1 MGTLHR
7 LFFAIRPPEGAR
19 PYFLEEQ
26 RRFAPGRAV
35 REEYLHLTTAL
46 SNDYQAFPSVLAK
59 RMLAVGDSVI
69 ADQFRVV
76 LDQVVASRHSVAMCA
91 SEKLQSFAALCRVLG
106 LGMIRAGIPIR
117 AGWRSTPHAT
127 LLYRRGEPLRQCID
141 PTSWT
146 VSEFVL
152 IHSHVGLGLHEEL
165 GRWPL
170 RAPTS
175 HALDQGGQ
183 RPVDRLLAMLPQ
195 ERVGFGKGLAAEE
208 AGMRRERR
216 RVC

>member
-1 MGTLHR
+1 MGLVHR

-26 RRFAPGRAV
+26 RRFGPGRAV

-46 SNDYQAFPSVLAK
+46 SNDYRAFPSVLAN
-59 RMLAVGDSVI
+59 RMLAIGDAVI
-69 ADQFRVV
+69 AHQFRVV

-91 SEKLQSFAALCRVLG
+91 SEKLRSFAALCRVLA
-106 LGMIRAGIPIR
+106 LGMIRAEVPIR

-146 VSEFVL
+146 VTEFVL

-170 RAPTS
+170 RVPAS
-175 HALDQGGQ
+175 RVLDQGRE

-195 ERVGFGKGLAAEE
+195 ERVGLGEGLAAEE
-208 AGMRRERR
+208 AGMCR
-216 RVC
+216 

>member
-1 MGTLHR
+1 MGPVHR

-26 RRFAPGRAV
+26 RRFGPGRAV

-46 SNDYQAFPSVLAK
+46 SNDYQIFPSVLAK
-59 RMLAVGDSVI
+59 NMLAIGDAVM

-91 SEKLQSFAALCRVLG
+91 SEKLRSFAALCRVLA
-106 LGMIRAGIPIR
+106 LGMIRAEVPIR

-146 VSEFVL
+146 VTEFLL
-152 IHSHVGLGLHEEL
+152 IHSHVGFGLHEEL

-170 RAPTS
+170 RVPASRT
-175 HALDQGGQ
+175 LDQGRQ
-183 RPVDRLLAMLPQ
+183 RPVDRLLPAALQ
-195 ERVGFGKGLAAEE
+195 KGVGLGEGFAAEE

-216 RVC
+216 RVR